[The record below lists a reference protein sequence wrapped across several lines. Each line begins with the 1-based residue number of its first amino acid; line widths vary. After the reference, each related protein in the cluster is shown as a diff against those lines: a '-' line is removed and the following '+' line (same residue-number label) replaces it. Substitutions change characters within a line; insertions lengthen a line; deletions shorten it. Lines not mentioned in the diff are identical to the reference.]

1 MSDGKDT
8 DYRKKC
14 GHRHGIVCESCHVLA
29 STLTDIQT
37 KATTA
42 NFSTTDDRDEVAYM
56 KNSSKLAIE
65 SWQCHIIRCVNQ
77 DQARIDVLELLDNDT
92 ILVINDWAMKFIPLK
107 YRESQADW
115 YGKRGISWHISVVHY
130 RINKVTHWQ
139 AFIHIIQ
146 SCSQDSYVVVAIM
159 QDVLAT
165 LKSECPQINNVYFH
179 HDNAGCYHSAHTI
192 LSCPAIAKSV
202 GMKIVRID
210 FSDPQGGKGAA
221 DRLAATCKG
230 HIRAYINEGHDVV
243 TAENMKDAL
252 QSSGG
257 IQGVRVVAMQTIHS
271 SSSDQ
276 RKIPNINKLNNFQF
290 DGESITAW
298 RSYGIGN
305 GKEVE
310 PVNPLEG

>member
-1 MSDGKDT
+1 MT
-8 DYRKKC
+8 
-14 GHRHGIVCESCHVLA
+14 
-29 STLTDIQT
+29 Q
-37 KATTA
+37 
-42 NFSTTDDRDEVAYM
+42 
-56 KNSSKLAIE
+56 
-65 SWQCHIIRCVNQ
+65 
-77 DQARIDVLELLDNDT
+77 
-92 ILVINDWAMKFIPLK
+92 
-107 YRESQADW
+107 
-115 YGKRGISWHISVVHY
+115 
-130 RINKVTHWQ
+130 WQ

-165 LKSECPQINNVYFH
+165 LKSECPQINNVYYRQ
-179 HDNAGCYHSAHTI
+179 DNAGCYHSAHTI

-230 HIRAYINEGHDVV
+230 HIRAYINDVV

-298 RSYGIGN
+298 RSYGIGK